1 MKNPDSYIQIFSIS
15 KSHGLDG
22 SVRAFALYPLLK
34 ELQPGLAIFLN
45 LGNNYIP
52 YFISAFKKLNE
63 DHFIIHFEE
72 VSDRNAAELLAKK
85 HAFLPA
91 EQAREFFD
99 LTEDALF
106 EYLNFEVKE
115 ENGNCLG
122 KIEEFVDAPGQDM
135 VLILGQYG
143 EILMPWH
150 PDWIIDTDTE
160 YNSVTVNLP
169 DGFLDIYIS
178 P

>member
-1 MKNPDSYIQIFSIS
+1 MADRLIHSSLIDGAKLSGAKLMRFLHNDVTHAKKILQENRS
-15 KSHGLDG
+15 K
-22 SVRAFALYPLLK
+22 
-34 ELQPGLAIFLN
+34 
-45 LGNNYIP
+45 
-52 YFISAFKKLNE
+52 FKKC
-63 DHFIIHFEE
+63 III
-72 VSDRNAAELLAKK
+72 
-85 HAFLPA
+85 
-91 EQAREFFD
+91 
-99 LTEDALF
+99 TETVFSMD
-106 EYLNFEVKE
+106 
-115 ENGNCLG
+115 GDLG
-122 KIEEFVDAPGQDM
+122 KIDEFVDAPGQDM